1 MNVNYLGY
9 RNRKVLNFKL
19 AHSDRQRNGAVEM
32 QARRKDL
39 SEKMCTVFGKLL
51 SF

>member
-19 AHSDRQRNGAVEM
+19 AHSDRQRNRVVEM
-32 QARRKDL
+32 QGERI
-39 SEKMCTVFGKLL
+39 
-51 SF
+51 